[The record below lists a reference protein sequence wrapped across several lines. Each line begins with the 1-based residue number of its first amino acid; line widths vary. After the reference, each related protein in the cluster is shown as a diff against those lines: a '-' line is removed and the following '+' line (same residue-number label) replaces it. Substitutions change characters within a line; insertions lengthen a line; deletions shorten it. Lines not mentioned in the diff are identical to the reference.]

1 MRKWTSKYAVKEKNP
16 MSSNQTPLPKS
27 KTSVWTRRFRELVSA
42 FGLRGVAEY
51 LLWSKVSRRMFPAS
65 RARHPLALHPLWCRW
80 GGSDYFVFNQIFRH
94 PEYACVAGLP
104 RVELVIDCGA
114 NAGYSAAYF
123 LSRYPQC
130 RLIAVEPEPGNFA
143 LLQRNLAPYGER
155 AKPVHAGV
163 WSHTADL
170 VLVQEKYGDGLKWSK
185 QVRPCREGEKA
196 DFKGVDIGSL
206 LDSSGFD
213 RISLLKVDVEGAEA
227 VIFGENFEAWLDR
240 VDAIAIEL
248 HDDSMFGQATDV
260 FHAAIQDRGF
270 QVSHSGQLTVCRRPR
285 LSPAIER
292 PASFSRL
299 TAAQSVSEGKP

>member
-1 MRKWTSKYAVKEKNP
+1 MLMRKWTSKYAVKEKNP

-27 KTSVWTRRFRELVSA
+27 KTSVWTRRFRELVSV

-163 WSHTADL
+163 WFAHGGFGAGAGE
-170 VLVQEKYGDGLKWSK
+170 VWGRAGVVQAGAAVPRGGEGGL
-185 QVRPCREGEKA
+185 Q
-196 DFKGVDIGSL
+196 GSGHRL
-206 LDSSGFD
+206 
-213 RISLLKVDVEGAEA
+213 
-227 VIFGENFEAWLDR
+227 
-240 VDAIAIEL
+240 IA
-248 HDDSMFGQATDV
+248 
-260 FHAAIQDRGF
+260 
-270 QVSHSGQLTVCRRPR
+270 
-285 LSPAIER
+285 
-292 PASFSRL
+292 
-299 TAAQSVSEGKP
+299 